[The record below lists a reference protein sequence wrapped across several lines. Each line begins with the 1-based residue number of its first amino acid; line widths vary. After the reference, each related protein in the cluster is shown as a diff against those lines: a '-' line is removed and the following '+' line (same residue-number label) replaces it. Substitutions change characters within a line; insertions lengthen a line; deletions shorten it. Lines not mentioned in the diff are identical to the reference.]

1 MCYNKYAIKEN
12 DTLKNEKG
20 IDTMSNKVTK
30 RDNFSAIIAVLEAA
44 EKPELVAVMKHE
56 IDLLDKKKASASSKP
71 TVRQAENAEIK
82 TEIVKSLSA
91 GKWYRCAEIKALVSA
106 LAAGEGTQRT
116 ARLCNDLVSEG
127 KLAKTIDKKVV
138 YFALAE

>member
-1 MCYNKYAIKEN
+1 
-12 DTLKNEKG
+12 
-20 IDTMSNKVTK
+20 MSNKVTK
-30 RDNFSAIIAVLEAA
+30 RESFNAIIAVLNEVDR
-44 EKPELVAVMKHE
+44 PDLIAVMEHE
-56 IDLLDKKKASASSKP
+56 IELLDKKKASASSKP

-82 TEIVKSLSA
+82 GEIVNSLSA

-116 ARLCNDLVSEG
+116 ARLCNDLVTEG

>member
-1 MCYNKYAIKEN
+1 MTK
-12 DTLKNEKG
+12 T
-20 IDTMSNKVTK
+20 TK
-30 RDNFSAIIAVLEAA
+30 RENFTTIANILAA
-44 EKPELVAVMKHE
+44 TNHPELEEVMLHE
-56 IDLLDKKKASASSKP
+56 IELLDKKKASASSKP

-82 TEIVKSLSA
+82 TAIVKALEK
-91 GKWYRCAEIKALVSA
+91 GKWYRCAEIKSLVSA

-127 KLAKTIDKKVV
+127 ALAKTVDKKVV

>member
-1 MCYNKYAIKEN
+1 MTK
-12 DTLKNEKG
+12 T
-20 IDTMSNKVTK
+20 TK
-30 RDNFSAIIAVLEAA
+30 RDNFNAIIAVLNDADR
-44 EKPELVAVMKHE
+44 PDLIAVMEHE
-56 IDLLDKKKASASSKP
+56 IELLDNKKASAAGKP

-82 TEIVKSLSA
+82 GEIVKSLSA
-91 GKWYRCAEIKALVSA
+91 GKWYRCAEIKALVPA

-116 ARLCNDLVSEG
+116 ARLCNDLVTEG

>member
-1 MCYNKYAIKEN
+1 MTK
-12 DTLKNEKG
+12 T
-20 IDTMSNKVTK
+20 TK
-30 RDNFSAIIAVLEAA
+30 RDNFTAIIAVLKDAG
-44 EKPELVAVMKHE
+44 KDDLVTVMEHE
-56 IDLLDKKKASASSKP
+56 IELLDKKKASASSKP

-82 TEIVKSLSA
+82 TAIVAALES
-91 GKWYRCAEIKALVSA
+91 GKWYRCAEIKSLVDA

-127 KLAKTIDKKVV
+127 ALAKTIDKKVV

>member
-1 MCYNKYAIKEN
+1 MTK
-12 DTLKNEKG
+12 T
-20 IDTMSNKVTK
+20 TK
-30 RDNFSAIIAVLEAA
+30 RENFTTIANILAATNHPDLE
-44 EKPELVAVMKHE
+44 EVMLHE
-56 IDLLDKKKASASSKP
+56 IELLDKKKASAAGKP

-82 TEIVKSLSA
+82 GEIVKSLSA
-91 GKWYRCAEIKALVSA
+91 GKWYRCAEIKTLVPA

-116 ARLCNDLVSEG
+116 ARLCNDLVTEG